1 MSFWNCVADAM
12 DEGSIDKDRGA
23 RAQKLWKDR
32 SDAYE
37 RQGHSRQTAEAL
49 AAEDVKASFR
59 KEAGEVRHVYLA
71 RLNAMRRIEAQVN
84 SAKDLGRIQTDKV
97 EYNERS
103 ADAPASLEG
112 KARGLRRYFNWRLSS
127 FLKEHHRDILGRVKN
142 PAGMK
147 DIVRELHGEAS
158 GNPTA
163 KAIAASV
170 KAALKDLRTM
180 FNEAGGLIGELDD
193 WGLPHAHNRAAVTR
207 AGFDRWYA
215 EINERVNWE
224 RMTDNLTGKPFQEAG
239 GPPPPEAVK
248 RDVLKGVFDNI
259 VFGKQSKEAIY
270 GRPQGGAMY
279 RQMSEHRVLH
289 FRSADDWIAYNR
301 AFGTGD
307 PFKSLMSHVHKMTRD
322 IAVMQEFGPSP
333 HLGQDY
339 MRQVAETRARN
350 LGDIALSDR
359 VRNDAT
365 RAQMML
371 AVMMGH
377 GEANTALQRYIA
389 TFFSSTRHVLTSAFL
404 DRAVVASLSD
414 LNTMRLAAQS
424 MKMNPANVIAR
435 HVKMMADSM
444 SREEALRAGWVF
456 DTLSDAGTAM
466 ARFQNE
472 IAPAELAERLSSAS
486 MRAQGLSFW
495 TDTARAAFQMEM
507 AGYLAGFSGRALK
520 DVDEPIRSLLIRRG
534 ITEKQWAAFT
544 NPEHMFKAGNG
555 ATFASPMWWL
565 ESTDLPKAEALDIFE
580 KVQSLIEEQ
589 TEFAVPTQSLYARS
603 FLETSSPPGS
613 FAYEFAKSALM
624 FKSFAATFT
633 VNQWRRMMAQQT
645 LEGRVMYGI
654 NLAAGATVMGAMAL
668 QVGDLMMGRDPQD
681 MTNPMFWARASA
693 KGGGFG
699 VLGDII
705 SSGQASWGGG
715 FTSYI
720 AGPIPQAAQDV
731 WDLTFKNAGQAIS
744 GGEVNFAK
752 DLARFGKRYM
762 PHGQTIGVG
771 PAIDR
776 LMWDQLQLFLDPE
789 SANAMAKASQKRKNL
804 TGAGEFWLPG
814 QITPTRLPDLGTA
827 LGR

>member
-1 MSFWNCVADAM
+1 MSFFDCVKDAM

-32 SDAYE
+32 SDLYE

-59 KEAGEVRHVYLA
+59 KEAGEVRHTYLA
-71 RLNAMRRIEAQVN
+71 RLSALRRIEHQVD
-84 SAKDLGRIQTDKV
+84 SAKDLGRIQTSKI

-142 PAGMK
+142 PAGLK

-163 KAIAASV
+163 KVTAQAV
-170 KAALKDLRTM
+170 KAALEDLRLM
-180 FNEAGGLIGELDD
+180 FNEAGGLIGKLDD
-193 WGLPHAHNRAAVTR
+193 WGLPHAHNRRAVTK

-215 EINERVNWE
+215 EINESINWE
-224 RMTDNLTGKPFQEAG
+224 RMTDHLTGKPFQEAG
-239 GPPPPEAVK
+239 GPPPSEAIK
-248 RDVLKGVFDNI
+248 RTVLKSVYDNI
-259 VFGKQSKEAIY
+259 AFGKQSREAVY
-270 GRPQGGAMY
+270 GRPQGAAMY

-289 FRSADDWIAYNR
+289 FRSADDWITYNR
-301 AFGTGD
+301 KFGTGD

-339 MRQVAETRARN
+339 MRQYAETRARN
-350 LGDIALSDR
+350 LGDEALADK
-359 VRNDAT
+359 VRSDAT
-365 RAQMML
+365 RAQKML

-377 GEANTALQRYIA
+377 GEANTALQHSIA
-389 TFFSSTRHVLTSAFL
+389 TFFSSTRHVITSAFL
-404 DRAVVASLSD
+404 DRAIVSSMSD

-424 MKMNPANVIAR
+424 MQMNPANVVAR
-435 HVKMMADSM
+435 HVKLMADSM
-444 SREEALRAGWVF
+444 SREEAMRAGWIW
-456 DTLSDAGTAM
+456 DTISDAGTAM
-466 ARFQNE
+466 ARLQHE

-486 MRAQGLSFW
+486 MRAQWLAFW
-495 TDTARAAFQMEM
+495 TDTARVAFQMEM
-507 AGYLAGFSGRALK
+507 AGYIAWFSGRALK
-520 DVDEPIRSLLIRRG
+520 DVDEPLRSLLMRRG

-565 ESTDLPKAEALDIFE
+565 ESTDLPKAEAWDIFE

-603 FLETSSPPGS
+603 FLETSAPPGS
-613 FAYEFAKSALM
+613 VPYEIAKSALM
-624 FKSFAATFT
+624 FKSFTATFT

-645 LEGRVMYGI
+645 MQGRVMYGL

-668 QVGDLMMGRDPQD
+668 QVGDIMLGRDPQD
-681 MTNPMFWARASA
+681 MTNPMFWARAST

-699 VLGDII
+699 IMGDII
-705 SSGQASWGGG
+705 STGQSSWGGG
-715 FTSYI
+715 FMSW
-720 AGPIPQAAQDV
+720 AGGPIPQAAQDM
-731 WDLTFKNAGQAIS
+731 WDLTFKNGAAVLAGEDA
-744 GGEVNFAK
+744 NFAK
-752 DLARFGKRYM
+752 DLARMGKRYL
-762 PHGQTIGVG
+762 PLGQTPAVG

-776 LMWDQLQLFLDPE
+776 LLWDQMQLFLDPD
-789 SANAMAKASQKRKNL
+789 SVDAMAKASQKRQNL
-804 TGAGEFWLPG
+804 TGAGEFWIPG
-814 QITPTRLPDLGTA
+814 EAAPSRLPNLGTA
-827 LGR
+827 FGQ

>member
-1 MSFWNCVADAM
+1 
-12 DEGSIDKDRGA
+12 
-23 RAQKLWKDR
+23 
-32 SDAYE
+32 
-37 RQGHSRQTAEAL
+37 
-49 AAEDVKASFR
+49 
-59 KEAGEVRHVYLA
+59 
-71 RLNAMRRIEAQVN
+71 
-84 SAKDLGRIQTDKV
+84 
-97 EYNERS
+97 
-103 ADAPASLEG
+103 
-112 KARGLRRYFNWRLSS
+112 
-127 FLKEHHRDILGRVKN
+127 
-142 PAGMK
+142 
-147 DIVRELHGEAS
+147 
-158 GNPTA
+158 
-163 KAIAASV
+163 
-170 KAALKDLRTM
+170 
-180 FNEAGGLIGELDD
+180 
-193 WGLPHAHNRAAVTR
+193 
-207 AGFDRWYA
+207 
-215 EINERVNWE
+215 
-224 RMTDNLTGKPFQEAG
+224 MTDHMTGKPFQEAG
-239 GPPPPEAVK
+239 GPPPSEAIK
-248 RDVLKGVFDNI
+248 RTVLKSVYDNI
-259 VFGKQSKEAIY
+259 AFGKQSREAVY
-270 GRPQGGAMY
+270 GRPQGAAMY

-289 FRSADDWIAYNR
+289 FRSADDWITYNR
-301 AFGTGD
+301 KFGTGD

-333 HLGQDY
+333 HMGMDY
-339 MRQVAETRARN
+339 MRQYAETRARN
-350 LGDIALSDR
+350 LGDEALADK
-359 VRNDAT
+359 VRSDAT
-365 RAQMML
+365 RAQKML

-377 GEANTALQRYIA
+377 GEANTALQHSIA
-389 TFFSSTRHVLTSAFL
+389 TFFSSTRHVITSAFL
-404 DRAVVASLSD
+404 DRAIVSSMSD

-424 MKMNPANVIAR
+424 MQMNPANVVAR
-435 HVKMMADSM
+435 HVKLMADSM
-444 SREEALRAGWVF
+444 SREEAMRAGWVW

-466 ARFQNE
+466 ARLQHE

-486 MRAQGLSFW
+486 MRAQWLAFW
-495 TDTARAAFQMEM
+495 TDTARVAFQMEM
-507 AGYLAGFSGRALK
+507 AGFIAWFSGRALK
-520 DVDEPIRSLLIRRG
+520 DVDEPLRSLLMRRG

-565 ESTDLPKAEALDIFE
+565 ESTDLPKAEAWDIFE

-762 PHGQTIGVG
+762 PLGQTIGVG

-814 QITPTRLPDLGTA
+814 QPTPTRLPDLGTA

>member
-239 GPPPPEAVK
+239 GPHPPEAVK

-377 GEANTALQRYIA
+377 GEANTALQRHIA

-565 ESTDLPKAEALDIFE
+565 ESTDLPKAEAWDIFE

-762 PHGQTIGVG
+762 PLGQTIGVG

-814 QITPTRLPDLGTA
+814 QPTPTRLPDLGTA

>member
-339 MRQVAETRARN
+339 MRQVAEMRARKE
-350 LGDIALSDR
+350 GDIALSDR

-365 RAQMML
+365 RAQKML
-371 AVMMGH
+371 AVMMGQ
-377 GEANTALQRYIA
+377 GEPGTMMQHYIA

-456 DTLSDAGTAM
+456 DTLSDAGTAL

-565 ESTDLPKAEALDIFE
+565 ESTDLPKAEAWDIFE

-589 TEFAVPTQSLYARS
+589 TEFAVPTQNLYARS
-603 FLETSSPPGS
+603 FLESADPPGS
-613 FAYEFAKSALM
+613 FSYEVAKSALM
-624 FKSFAATFT
+624 FKSFAMTFT

-705 SSGQASWGGG
+705 STGQASWGGG

-762 PHGQTIGVG
+762 PLGQTIGVG

-776 LMWDQLQLFLDPE
+776 LMWDQMQLFLDPE
-789 SANAMAKASQKRKNL
+789 SADAMAKASQKRKNL

-814 QITPTRLPDLGTA
+814 QPTPTRLPDLGTA